1 MRFQGLTTRR
11 HFERHAWLQLQ
22 PQRWSRPRF
31 LFSLVVILALL
42 VLPSVRVDKATYAQA
57 AGGEWPQLG
66 GPTRNFRI
74 PAASIARSWPEAG
87 PRQRWRRPLGEG
99 YSSVLV
105 DGTTLVTMYR
115 RGDAEVVVALD
126 SATGKTRWE
135 HAYSAPL
142 THDGYFDVWLKS
154 AGPGPYA
161 SPLIADGMVFAVGV
175 TGKFRALDLR
185 TGAVRWSRDLVSLLE
200 GSDYNAFAS
209 SPLAYGDN
217 VILPLGGS
225 GRGLVAFRRSSGEI
239 AWRGEPFALGPGS
252 PIVID
257 VDGHPELAVWGQ
269 TELAGM
275 DPQSGRV
282 LWRHPHIAQHGLNI
296 STPVWSSGNRLFASS
311 AYGGGSR
318 MLRLARTGNRTTPT
332 ELWSNGRLRLHF
344 GSSLVLGNLIVGS
357 SGDFGPAFLVALNA
371 ETGVE
376 LWRERTFARAQL
388 VDVGGTLVI
397 VDEDGE
403 VAVATASESGLRVHA
418 RKTVLT
424 SNAWTPP
431 TVVGSTVYLRD
442 RKEIVALD
450 LGQ

>member
-1 MRFQGLTTRR
+1 MRFRARTDRIR
-11 HFERHAWLQLQ
+11 FERLAWFQ
-22 PQRWSRPRF
+22 PQGWTLPAGVP
-31 LFSLVVILALL
+31 SLVALLALL
-42 VLPSVRVDKATYAQA
+42 VLPPVPLNTSLNAQ
-57 AGGEWPQLG
+57 GGGAEWPQLG
-66 GPTRNFRI
+66 GPTRDFRI
-74 PAASIARSWPEAG
+74 PAASIARTWPEAG
-87 PRQRWRRPLGEG
+87 PRQRWRRALGEG

-115 RGDAEVVVALD
+115 RGDSEVVVALD

-135 HAYSAPL
+135 YAYPAPL
-142 THDGYFDVWLKS
+142 THDGYFDVWLNA
-154 AGPGPYA
+154 AGPGPYS
-161 SPLIADGMVFAVGV
+161 SPLIADGMAFAVGV
-175 TGKFRALDLR
+175 TGQFHALDLR
-185 TGAVRWSRDLVSLLE
+185 TGAVRWSRDLVSLLD

-209 SPLAYGDN
+209 SPLAYGDT

-225 GRGLVAFRRSSGEI
+225 DRGLVAFKRSSGDI

-252 PIVID
+252 PILIN
-257 VDGHPELAVWGQ
+257 VDGRPELVVWGQ

-282 LWRHPHIAQHGLNI
+282 LWRHPHAAEHGLNI

-332 ELWSNGRLRLHF
+332 ELWANGRMRLHF

-371 ETGVE
+371 ETGAE

-388 VDVGGTLVI
+388 VDVGGTLII
-397 VDEDGE
+397 VDEDGD
-403 VAVATASESGLRVHA
+403 VAVASASEAGLRVHA
-418 RKTVLT
+418 RKTLLT

-442 RKEIVALD
+442 RKEILALD
-450 LGQ
+450 LGH